1 MLEAAMFPQKYDG
14 RSLPPEVN
22 QGCGEGRRGG
32 GLRVH
37 TEEAPCVGGG
47 LAWLHLAQ
55 RGEQGGGVWRETV
68 VGHCVREVEVCAS
81 LYCGIA
87 ALLWSSRW
95 QIG

>member
-37 TEEAPCVGGG
+37 TEEAPWVGGG

-55 RGEQGGGVWRETV
+55 RGERRGGVWRV
-68 VGHCVREVEVCAS
+68 LCFINV
-81 LYCGIA
+81 LYQVILNA
-87 ALLWSSRW
+87 ISTLILHVSQYFHTSYER
-95 QIG
+95 